1 MLLSFSMIALFV
13 ESSLSC
19 YRSRIPRSKALIA
32 VIASLDKQKK
42 RILTDN
48 EKGVKATHAAVLLMV
63 FTTKICENILILVAL
78 KRFPSQK
85 NAPLH

>member
-1 MLLSFSMIALFV
+1 MIALFV

-32 VIASLDKQKK
+32 VIASLDKQQK

-48 EKGVKATHAAVLLMV
+48 EKAVKATRAAVLW
-63 FTTKICENILILVAL
+63 NANALILLNDIDGVYD
-78 KRFPSQK
+78 K
-85 NAPLH
+85 NP

>member
-1 MLLSFSMIALFV
+1 MIALFV

-32 VIASLDKQKK
+32 VIASLDKQQK

-48 EKGVKATHAAVLLMV
+48 EKGVKATRAAVLLMV
-63 FTTKICENILILVAL
+63 FA
-78 KRFPSQK
+78 SQK
-85 NAPLH
+85 TPPPLIFMERAGSAQEKRLRAHRLP